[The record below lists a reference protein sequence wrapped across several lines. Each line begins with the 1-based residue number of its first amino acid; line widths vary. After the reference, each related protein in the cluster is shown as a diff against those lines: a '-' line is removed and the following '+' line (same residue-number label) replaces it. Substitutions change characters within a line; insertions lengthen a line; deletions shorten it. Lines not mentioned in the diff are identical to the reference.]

1 LHVPAIQGAGHGHSA
16 AGILTAV
23 EVRTVT
29 TGRVRPKAR
38 IQGPRRY
45 LPGGWSGETL
55 PVNAFAVSHPDGICL
70 FDTGQIARAA
80 APGYL
85 PRWHPF
91 LRLARFELGPEDEAA
106 AQVDPASVRWVVLS
120 HLHTD
125 HVGGLEP
132 FARAEVLVS
141 RVEWE
146 RAQGLAGQLRG
157 YLPQQWPA
165 GLEPR
170 LVDFDGPA
178 VGPFPGSHDVA
189 GDRRLVLLPTPGH
202 TPGHMAL
209 LVREGGCVALFA
221 GDHVASPG
229 QSAFL
234 RREGAVV
241 LAAHDPDAAGR
252 AAPLG

>member
-1 LHVPAIQGAGHGHSA
+1 
-16 AGILTAV
+16 V
-23 EVRTVT
+23 EVRAVT

-38 IQGPRRY
+38 ARGPRRY

-70 FDTGQIARAA
+70 FDTGQTARAA

-91 LRLARFELGPEDEAA
+91 LRLARFELGPEDEVA

-132 FARAEVLVS
+132 FARAEVLVA
-141 RVEWE
+141 RTEWE
-146 RAQGLAGQLRG
+146 RARGLAGRLRG
-157 YLPQQWPA
+157 YLPQHWPA

-178 VGPFPGSHDVA
+178 VGPFPGSYDVA
-189 GDRRLVLLPTPGH
+189 GDARLLVVPLPGH
-202 TPGHMAL
+202 TPGHLGL
-209 LVREGGCVALFA
+209 LVGDGGNPTHLLA
-221 GDHVASPG
+221 GDADELPPELARHCRERGVAV
-229 QSAFL
+229 L
-234 RREGAVV
+234 RSHAE
-241 LAAHDPDAAGR
+241 R
-252 AAPLG
+252 A